1 VGLALVSES
10 DYFNRK
16 YKGRAQLGPTSNDA
30 AITQYRLLPIVVFVA
45 AKYIT
50 KSALSITSA
59 AKKAA
64 PGVPTTCVSNKGK
77 LNPWR
82 VKNNTSSR

>member
-1 VGLALVSES
+1 MSRSG
-10 DYFNRK
+10 YFNRK
-16 YKGRAQLGPTSNDA
+16 YRGRAQLGPTSSDV
-30 AITQYRLLPIVVFVA
+30 AITQYRLLPIVAFVA

-64 PGVPTTCVSNKGK
+64 PGVPITCVSNRVG

-82 VKNNTSSR
+82 VKNNISSR